1 MRATIANPTS
11 DQTGMK
17 KVDRSH
23 SKRRIRSGALA
34 LQTAYRIRYP
44 EMMSAA
50 FAAASSSFSAF
61 ATLFF
66 HICIGNIC
74 GGATQLSDRLSKSIL
89 GKQWPPVRVWKLV
102 LICYVVC

>member
-11 DQTGMK
+11 DHTRKETVG
-17 KVDRSH
+17 RSH
-23 SKRRIRSGALA
+23 SKRRTRSGALA

-61 ATLFF
+61 ATPFF
-66 HICIGNIC
+66 HMCIGNIC
-74 GGATQLSDRLSKSIL
+74 GGATQLSDRLSKQFL
-89 GKQWPPVRVWKLV
+89 RKQWPLVCVW
-102 LICYVVC
+102 